1 MSAESTLKWVQPV
14 ITVASLVFGGGI
26 LYGDVQG
33 VKRDIDE
40 NKGLKEQVQV
50 MEIKLERSELT
61 QRKTADT
68 LEKVADAVNN
78 LNVTVAKLEEKLQP
92 RR

>member
-1 MSAESTLKWVQPV
+1 MSAESHLKWVQPV

-40 NKGLKEQVQV
+40 NKGLKQQVQV
-50 MEIKLERSELT
+50 METKLEMSELT

-68 LEKVADAVNN
+68 LEKVAEAVNN
-78 LNVTVAKLEEKLQP
+78 LNVTVGRLEEKLQP
-92 RR
+92 KR